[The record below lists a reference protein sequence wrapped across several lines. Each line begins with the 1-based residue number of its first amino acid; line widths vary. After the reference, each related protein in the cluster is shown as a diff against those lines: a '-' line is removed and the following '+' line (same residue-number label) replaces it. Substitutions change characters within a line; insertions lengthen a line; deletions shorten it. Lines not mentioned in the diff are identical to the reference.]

1 MSVSDIVNDE
11 DLLDLKK
18 PIIEACIKSAQRNGW
33 GDAMGVLWGSLF
45 LESQP
50 LSLDAL
56 AEKTGYSK
64 TTVRSN
70 MSHLENQGIAHRVV
84 GPLGKQ
90 HRTKQ
95 HRYELVRDIE
105 ALRPAILSNKKEEAQ
120 LILQALLRAKKRL
133 DEMQAKDREL
143 EASLARAIEVYED
156 AGRILDLIAR
166 FSYKELIEILET
178 KRR

>member
-1 MSVSDIVNDE
+1 MSLSDIVNYE
-11 DLLDLKK
+11 ELLDLKK
-18 PIIEACIKSAQRNGW
+18 PIIEACIKSAQKNGW
-33 GDAMGVLWGSLF
+33 SDAMGVLWGSLF

-70 MSHLENQGIAHRVV
+70 MSHLENQGIARRVV

-90 HRTKQ
+90 RSSKQ
-95 HRYELVRDIE
+95 HRYELVKDIE

-120 LILQALLRAKKRL
+120 LILQALFQAKKRL
-133 DEMQAKDREL
+133 DEMEAKDQEL
-143 EASLARAIEVYED
+143 EASLARAIELYED
-156 AGRILDLIAR
+156 SDRILDLIAQ

-178 KRR
+178 KKR

>member
-1 MSVSDIVNDE
+1 MNDE
-11 DLLDLKK
+11 ELLDLKK

-33 GDAMGVLWGSLF
+33 SDAMGVLWGSLF

-70 MSHLENQGIAHRVV
+70 MSHLEYRGIARRVV

-90 HRTKQ
+90 NRNKQ
-95 HRYELVRDIE
+95 HRYELVKDIE
-105 ALRPAILSNKKEEAQ
+105 ALRPAILSNKKEEARQ
-120 LILQALLRAKKRL
+120 ILQALLQARKRL
-133 DEMQAKDREL
+133 DEREAKDQEL
-143 EASLARAIEVYED
+143 EDSLARAIEVYED
-156 AGRILDLIAR
+156 AGRILDLISQ

>member
-18 PIIEACIKSAQRNGW
+18 PIIEACIKSALRNGW

-178 KRR
+178 K